1 MVAQRRTSRARRGPR
16 GATGAAGKAGAPGAT
31 GETGKTGVRGP
42 RGRTGPVGPVAVTRD
57 DFEAA
62 MQSINANFRSLQ
74 IQFQRIAQIQA
85 ELDELK
91 RVVARLT
98 IAK

>member
-1 MVAQRRTSRARRGPR
+1 
-16 GATGAAGKAGAPGAT
+16 
-31 GETGKTGVRGP
+31 
-42 RGRTGPVGPVAVTRD
+42 VGPVAVTRD